1 VLLVDFLLLQST
13 GFMAK
18 KDLPE
23 NWKKSEKSLRAIQ
36 VAFEFGT
43 GISESIRREANKN
56 GLSTSDQIR
65 KIVQLEVKTPKRPR
79 LTVSLTAD
87 DYEKLA
93 QRYGLDVT
101 DKAAIREAIR
111 QELIEFGQ
119 AQNEE

>member
-1 VLLVDFLLLQST
+1 MT
-13 GFMAK
+13 K

-43 GISESIRREANKN
+43 GISESIRREANRN

-65 KIVQLEVKTPKRPR
+65 KIVQLEVKAPKRPR
-79 LTVSLTAD
+79 LTVSLTED

-93 QRYGLDVT
+93 HRYGLDVM
-101 DKAAIREAIR
+101 DKAAIRESIR
-111 QELIEFGQ
+111 QELVAFGKKQ
-119 AQNEE
+119 TGE